1 MLLKNG
7 WITLRKKKKSDTMKY
22 PTINFTGNK
31 RKLVDWI
38 YENMPIKNG
47 TILDIFSGGCS
58 VSYMFKSNGFKV
70 ISNDCLYANYVIAK
84 AIIENNSVHIDKS
97 VLNMDITQEE
107 LETELNNIKF
117 LSNKLYFD
125 YELPEL
131 AKLIS
136 ISKKLTGYEKYLF
149 LALLR
154 KAMIRKLPYSR
165 MNIKWDKIV
174 QLRNEEYSYK
184 LYGRRRAYHN
194 ESFTKHILEGIDEYN
209 NAIFDNGLKCVATNM
224 DVMEIANKIVHVD
237 AVYLDPPYPGTTN
250 DYESFYGPFG
260 TMFGLNQNILTDFT
274 SKDTFLEK
282 FEKLIEVLSTKT
294 DYFIISLNTATNPP
308 PSAMIDMLSKY
319 GSITSFETNH
329 NYQLTGKTNKTSSKE
344 LLIIV
349 KLNKN
354 SIKND

>member
-1 MLLKNG
+1 MMLSKNG

-38 YENMPIKNG
+38 HENMPIKNG

-194 ESFTKHILEGIDEYN
+194 ESFTKHILDGIDEYN
-209 NAIFDNGLKCVATNM
+209 NAIFDNGLNCVATNM

-237 AVYLDPPYPGTTN
+237 AVPH
-250 DYESFYGPFG
+250 
-260 TMFGLNQNILTDFT
+260 
-274 SKDTFLEK
+274 
-282 FEKLIEVLSTKT
+282 
-294 DYFIISLNTATNPP
+294 ATNQRRRV
-308 PSAMIDMLSKY
+308 SHAHEISRLILGHKRLNMIYNSIHLLFRLPNSQPTNRI
-319 GSITSFETNH
+319 SITIQSG
-329 NYQLTGKTNKTSSKE
+329 Y
-344 LLIIV
+344 LLHVFLPYIQ
-349 KLNKN
+349 K
-354 SIKND
+354 S